1 MTFLSLHVQVQFRA
15 YRAPQRSGSL
25 SRMRILLIPLTLMVA
40 VVVVLA
46 LMSMPPNAIGS
57 SDAVT
62 RAAKP

>member
-15 YRAPQRSGSL
+15 HRAPQRSGSL
-25 SRMRILLIPLTLMVA
+25 SRMRILLIPLTLMLAV

-46 LMSMPPNAIGS
+46 LMPNAIGS

>member
-25 SRMRILLIPLTLMVA
+25 SRMRILLIPLTLMLA

-46 LMSMPPNAIGS
+46 LMPNAIGS